1 MTLTIPA
8 EARRLS
14 DISPQRV
21 AAKGRLSMSWLNGKT
36 RLSRLYQEGAAKIRM
51 PFTQGDHLEAI
62 LINTAGGLTGGD
74 RIAWEVDVGADAS
87 CAVTTQASE
96 KVYRAL
102 SGRAELS
109 AKISVAA
116 GGRIAWLPQETILFD
131 RSTFSRR
138 LDIDLA
144 EGAEALVV
152 EATVFGRL
160 AMGERVTQG
169 DFRDRWRIT
178 CEGRL
183 VHAENFAIGPQ
194 VEAVLQRGAVGNGA
208 AAFATVLLV
217 SPDALG
223 LLEAMRGLVG
233 EKGGVSAWTVGKSGK
248 LLARLYDQDSY
259 WLRKRLMPL
268 VELLNGRAGLPKTW
282 SL

>member
-1 MTLTIPA
+1 MAA
-8 EARRLS
+8 EARLS
-14 DISPQRV
+14 VSR
-21 AAKGRLSMSWLNGKT
+21 LNGKT
-36 RLSRLYQEGAAKIRM
+36 RLSRLYQEGAAKVRM

-131 RSTFSRR
+131 RSAFSRQ
-138 LDIDLA
+138 LYVNLA

-160 AMGERVTQG
+160 AMGERVMQG

-178 CEGRL
+178 RDGRL

-194 VEAVLQRGAVGNGA
+194 VEAVLQRGSVGNGA

-217 SPDALG
+217 SPDASG
-223 LLEAMRGLVG
+223 LLEAVRGLVG
-233 EKGGVSAWTVGKSGK
+233 EKGGASAWTVGKSGK
-248 LLARLYDQDSY
+248 LLARLYDRDGYS
-259 WLRKRLMPL
+259 LRKRLMPL

>member
-1 MTLTIPA
+1 MLNIPA
-8 EARRLS
+8 ETAYQS
-14 DISPQRV
+14 DISAQRV
-21 AAKGRLSMSWLNGKT
+21 AAKGRLSVRRLNGKT
-36 RLSRLYQEGAAKIRM
+36 RLSRLYQEGAAKARM
-51 PFTQGDHLEAI
+51 PFTHGDHLEAI

-74 RIAWEVDVGADAS
+74 RVAWQVDIGDGGS
-87 CAVTTQASE
+87 CMVSTQASE

-131 RSTFSRR
+131 RSAFSRR

-144 EGAEALVV
+144 GDAEALVV

-160 AMGERVTQG
+160 AMGERVAQG
-169 DFRDRWRIT
+169 EFRDRWRIAR
-178 CEGRL
+178 EGRL
-183 VHAENFAIGPQ
+183 IHAEDFAIGPE
-194 VEAVLQRGAVGNGA
+194 VAATLQRRAVANGA

-217 SPDALG
+217 SPSAARQ
-223 LLEAMRGLVG
+223 LEAVRGIVG
-233 EKGGVSAWTVGKSGK
+233 DKGGVSAWTVGTSGK

-259 WLRKRLMPL
+259 ALHKRLMPL

>member
-1 MTLTIPA
+1 MMLTVPA
-8 EARRLS
+8 ETRCLS
-14 DISPQRV
+14 DIAPQRV
-21 AAKGRLSMSWLNGKT
+21 AAKGRLSVSRLAGKT
-36 RLSRLYQEGAAKIRM
+36 RLSRLYQEGAAKIRL

-74 RIAWEVDVGADAS
+74 CIVWEVDVGADAS

-102 SGRAELS
+102 SGEAELL

-131 RSTFSRR
+131 RSAFSRR
-138 LDIDLA
+138 LHIDLA

-160 AMGERVTQG
+160 AMGESVIQG
-169 DFRDRWRIT
+169 EFRDRWRIV
-178 CEGRL
+178 CEGSL
-183 VHAENFAIGPQ
+183 IHAEDFAIGPEVQ
-194 VEAVLQRGAVGNGA
+194 ATLQRGAVGNGA

-217 SPDALG
+217 SPDASG
-223 LLEAMRGLVG
+223 LLEAVRGLVG
-233 EKGGVSAWTVGKSGK
+233 EKGGVSAWTVAKSGK

-259 WLRKRLMPL
+259 SLRKRLMPL
-268 VELLNGRAGLPKTW
+268 VKLLNGRAGLPKTW

>member
-1 MTLTIPA
+1 MPA
-8 EARRLS
+8 ETVYQN
-14 DISPQRV
+14 DIFLQRV
-21 AAKGRLSMSWLNGKT
+21 AAKGRLSVRRLNGKT

-51 PFTQGDHLEAI
+51 PFTSSEHLEAI

-74 RIAWEVDVGADAS
+74 RLAWEVDVGTGAS
-87 CAVTTQASE
+87 CVVTTQASE

-102 SGRAELS
+102 SGRTQLS
-109 AKISVAA
+109 AKISVEA
-116 GGRIAWLPQETILFD
+116 GGRIAWMPQETILFD
-131 RSTFSRR
+131 RSAFSRR

-144 EGAEALVV
+144 GNAEALVV

-160 AMGERVTQG
+160 AMGERVAQG
-169 DFRDRWRIT
+169 EFRDRWRIA

-183 VHAENFAIGPQ
+183 VHAEDFAIGPE
-194 VEAVLQRGAVGNGA
+194 VEATLQRGAVGNGA
-208 AAFATVLLV
+208 AAFATVLV
-217 SPDALG
+217 VAPGAADQ
-223 LLEAMRGLVG
+223 LEAARGIVG

-248 LLARLYDQDSY
+248 LLARLYDQDGYS
-259 WLRKRLMPL
+259 LRKRLMPL

>member
-1 MTLTIPA
+1 MLNIPA
-8 EARRLS
+8 ATVCQDDIRL
-14 DISPQRV
+14 QRV
-21 AAKGRLSMSWLNGKT
+21 TANGRLSVSRLNGRT

-51 PFTQGDHLEAI
+51 PITDGGHLEAI

-74 RIAWEVDVGADAS
+74 RIGWEVDVGAGAS
-87 CAVTTQASE
+87 CMVTTQASE

-131 RSTFSRR
+131 RSAFSRR
-138 LDIDLA
+138 LDIVLA
-144 EGAEALVV
+144 GDAEALVV

-160 AMGERVTQG
+160 AMGERVAQG
-169 DFRDRWRIT
+169 EFRDRWRVA

-183 VHAENFAIGPQ
+183 IHAEDFAIGPE
-194 VEAVLQRGAVGNGA
+194 VTATLQRRAVANGA
-208 AAFATVLLV
+208 EAFATVLLV
-217 SPDALG
+217 SPGAAGQLDAV
-223 LLEAMRGLVG
+223 RGMVG
-233 EKGGVSAWTVGKSGK
+233 DKGGASAWRVGKSGK
-248 LLARLYDQDSY
+248 LLARLYDRDSY
-259 WLRKRLMPL
+259 ALRKRLMPL
-268 VELLNGRAGLPKTW
+268 VGLLNGRAGLPKTW